1 MMSRNWLRQL
11 QSRRD
16 SNYCELDC
24 MMRMQLGHQNLSL
37 MKKIFEYQRLAKR
50 MDQKALTTA
59 NIELIMNNCSHGL
72 IQNMLTFGLNK

>member
-1 MMSRNWLRQL
+1 
-11 QSRRD
+11 
-16 SNYCELDC
+16 
-24 MMRMQLGHQNLSL
+24 MQLGHQNLSL